1 VRTTD
6 GVNLSFHA
14 HAHQYV
20 SPPPPSPPSC
30 SVFETNLGRNT
41 FELVT
46 AKKVLHVQTPT
57 ADELI
62 DWMQAVREASN
73 PYLIRS
79 LSNPIP
85 I

>member
-1 VRTTD
+1 
-6 GVNLSFHA
+6 
-14 HAHQYV
+14 
-20 SPPPPSPPSC
+20 
-30 SVFETNLGRNT
+30 VFETNLGRNT

>member
-1 VRTTD
+1 MRI
-6 GVNLSFHA
+6 NISHA
-14 HAHQYV
+14 P
-20 SPPPPSPPSC
+20 SPPPSPPSC